1 MSYLCII
8 IMSPL
13 TQEIAGKLSTRAVLK
28 KAEAA
33 VTTRYGCYMRYTDD
47 GDDSDN
53 DNDSDCNRE
62 NASPDGINRG
72 GAEAMRVNL
81 GSTNA
86 RRFV

>member
-33 VTTRYGCYMRYTDD
+33 VTTRYGCYVRYT
-47 GDDSDN
+47 DDSDN
-53 DNDSDCNRE
+53 DNDSDSDCNRE